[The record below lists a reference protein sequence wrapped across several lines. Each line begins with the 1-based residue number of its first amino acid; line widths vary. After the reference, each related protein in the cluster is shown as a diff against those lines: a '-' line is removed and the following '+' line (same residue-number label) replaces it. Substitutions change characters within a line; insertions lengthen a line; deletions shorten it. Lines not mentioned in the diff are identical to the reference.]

1 MIDFF
6 GDGEGLEEGV
16 NYTIEISDCQTD
28 ITEFM
33 PPVDCDNE
41 KRYIFEIN

>member
-6 GDGEGLEEGV
+6 GNSEVLKEGV
-16 NYTIEISDCQTD
+16 DYIIGISDCQTD

-33 PPVDCDNE
+33 PPEDCDNE
-41 KRYIFEIN
+41 KRYIFEMD